1 MTEANPLASEQIT
14 QDVYPASQE
23 EAQRAD
29 GWRFHYGS
37 RCPADCD
44 EVYYR
49 RRGWPMEALGPTT
62 PHLIRWTDT
71 GDSSDILAWHPVF
84 SGFQRRHRIAAL
96 SASPAPSGQGVSG
109 VVAKLTSASDVKA
122 AVRAWLDADDATY
135 WGTFETALD
144 AAINETP
151 ERALIVAML
160 RADAATMRAN
170 ADAYSEEAPTD
181 ARALHEVAATLGFK
195 AAQIERGDH
204 LDATPKAQDREAATF
219 QAIHEA
225 MMDER
230 DGKPCGCIIERGCE
244 AAGYHDPESAAD
256 SFKADAVKRVL
267 ALSAPAPSCAPAEVD
282 AATAVIRAHA
292 ARLGV
297 KAITITADTAAL
309 SPQGLDAK
317 EGVTLYREVDALGG
331 TGEGDWHAGYT
342 EALTEVLNI
351 LTKRGFT
358 EAADA
363 KDGGQRV
370 AFYWKDGSDIR
381 EGESLSDRDRRIYE
395 QGRRDER
402 VGEPEAFQ

>member
-1 MTEANPLASEQIT
+1 MP
-14 QDVYPASQE
+14 
-23 EAQRAD
+23 
-29 GWRFHYGS
+29 
-37 RCPADCD
+37 
-44 EVYYR
+44 
-49 RRGWPMEALGPTT
+49 
-62 PHLIRWTDT
+62 
-71 GDSSDILAWHPVF
+71 
-84 SGFQRRHRIAAL
+84 
-96 SASPAPSGQGVSG
+96 
-109 VVAKLTSASDVKA
+109 KLTTAADVKT
-122 AVRAWLDADDATY
+122 AVRAWLDADDATH

-204 LDATPKAQDREAATF
+204 LDAALKPQDCEAATF

-256 SFKADAVKRVL
+256 AFKAEAVKRVL
-267 ALSAPAPSCAPAEVD
+267 ALAAPAPSCAPGEVD

-297 KAITITADTAAL
+297 KAITIATDTAAL
-309 SPQGLDAK
+309 SAGAGR
-317 EGVTLYREVDALGG
+317 EGGVAVDRQRSACRFMVHCRWRWAGSPYTDEVVRTCRRLGSG
-331 TGEGDWHAGYT
+331 CGHAGGLGQSGGRLQPP
-342 EALTEVLNI
+342 AVLVCDPRPFRHP
-351 LTKRGFT
+351 LAAAGRGYGR
-358 EAADA
+358 ADRSVSHQSRFA
-363 KDGGQRV
+363 SGNRPG
-370 AFYWKDGSDIR
+370 AFVQHRASPAR
-381 EGESLSDRDRRIYE
+381 
-395 QGRRDER
+395 
-402 VGEPEAFQ
+402 A